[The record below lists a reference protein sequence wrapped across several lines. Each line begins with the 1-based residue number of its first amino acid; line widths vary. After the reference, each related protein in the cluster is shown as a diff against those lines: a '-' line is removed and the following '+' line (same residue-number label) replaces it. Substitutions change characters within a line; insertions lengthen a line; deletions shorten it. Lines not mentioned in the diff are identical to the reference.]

1 MISKE
6 HIIIRGLRQNNLKNV
21 SLDIP
26 KGKIVVFTG
35 VSGSGKSSIV
45 FDTIA
50 AESQRQ
56 MNETYTAFIRGRLPK
71 YEKPKVERIDNLS
84 ASVIVDQSR
93 LGGNA
98 RSTVGTISDMYAA
111 LRLLYSRIGQ
121 PYAGTAS
128 YFSFN
133 DPNGMCP
140 ECSGI
145 GKVMTVDIESRIDPE
160 KTWNEGMADLPAF
173 HVGNWY
179 WKQYAESGLF
189 PLDKKWKDFTEQERN
204 RLLYGADTPD
214 GKRLSKKVDGVS
226 HYLHRMLIH
235 RDTSTLKEAS
245 VKRLMYLVEE
255 KLCPLCHGRRLNEKS
270 LACKVEGYS
279 IDEMCAMEFTE
290 LVSVLRKITD
300 LRAKT
305 IVDALTASLERMIDI
320 GLPYLSMDRESSTL
334 SGGEAQRLKLV
345 RYMGS
350 ALTGMTY
357 IFDEPSTGMHPRDVY
372 RMTRL
377 LQSLR
382 DKGNTVL
389 VVEHDKDVISIADEI
404 IDVGPLAGKNGG
416 QILFQG
422 SYEALLLSGTRTG
435 NAMKHTEPLKEMP
448 RVPKEFLPVQNAS
461 VHNLKN
467 VSVDIPLNVLTVVTG
482 VAGSG
487 KSSLIRDV
495 FAKQYADRVVLV
507 DQSPVTATGRSTPAT
522 FLGFF
527 DEIRKVIAKENG
539 VDVGLFSFNSK
550 GACPGCGG
558 RGQIVT
564 ELVFMDPVTT
574 VCEACEGKRY
584 SQEAMSYQYKGKNI
598 VEILEM
604 SAGEAYEFFKDNRKL
619 KKALGSMLEVGLPY
633 LSLGQPLSTLSGGER
648 QRVKLAK
655 DLYKKGNIYVLDE
668 PTTGLHASD
677 VKTVMELLDGLVER
691 GNTVIVIEHNLDVMK
706 RADWL
711 IDVGPDGGTAGGQIV
726 FIGTPRE
733 MVEQA
738 HTITA
743 EYLRKNCR

>member
-1 MISKE
+1 MEQSD
-6 HIIIRGLRQNNLKNV
+6 IIIRGLRQNNLKNV

-56 MNETYTAFIRGRLPK
+56 MNETYAAFIRGRLPK
-71 YEKPKVERIDNLS
+71 YEKPKVERIENLS
-84 ASVIVDQSR
+84 PSVIVDQSR

-111 LRLLYSRIGQ
+111 LRLLYSRIGE
-121 PYAGTAS
+121 PYVGTAS
-128 YFSFN
+128 RFSFN

-145 GKVMTVDIESRIDPE
+145 GRVMTVDVEGRIDPE

-173 HVGNWY
+173 HLGNWY
-179 WKQYAESGLF
+179 WKQYAASGLF
-189 PLDKKWKDFTEQERN
+189 PLDRKWKDFSEQERN
-204 RLLYGADTPD
+204 RVLYGADTRD
-214 GKRLSKKVDGVS
+214 GKRLDKRVDGIS

-235 RDTSTLKEAS
+235 RDTSTMKEAS
-245 VKRLMYLVEE
+245 VRRFLGLVSEAP
-255 KLCPLCHGRRLNEKS
+255 CPICHGRRLNEKA
-270 LACKVEGYS
+270 LACKVAGYS

-290 LVSVLRKITD
+290 LIKVLRSISDARAASIT
-300 LRAKT
+300 AT
-305 IVDALTASLERMIDI
+305 LTASLQRMIDI

-350 ALTGMTY
+350 SLTGMTY

-372 RMTRL
+372 RMTQL

-382 DKGNTVL
+382 DRGNTVL
-389 VVEHDKDVISIADEI
+389 VVEHDRNVISIADEV
-404 IDVGPLAGKNGG
+404 IDVGPGAGTHGG

-422 SYEALLLSGTRTG
+422 SYEALLSSGTKTG
-435 NAMKHTEPLKEMP
+435 EAMKHIEPLKARP
-448 RVPKEFLPVQNAS
+448 RMPKEFLPIRGACI
-461 VHNLKN
+461 HNLKN
-467 VSVDIPLNVLTVVTG
+467 VDVDIPLNVLTVVTG

-495 FAKQYADRVVLV
+495 FAKEYADRVVLA
-507 DQSPVTATGRSTPAT
+507 DQSPVTATGRSTSAT

-527 DEIRKVIAKENG
+527 DEIRRVMAEANG
-539 VDVGLFSFNSK
+539 VDAALFSFNSR
-550 GACPGCGG
+550 GACPVCGG

-564 ELVFMDPVTT
+564 ELAFMDPVTT
-574 VCEACEGKRY
+574 VCEACEGQRY
-584 SQEAMSYQYKGKNI
+584 SDEALSYRYKGKSI
-598 VEILEM
+598 VDILAL
-604 SAGEAYEFFKDNRKL
+604 SAAEAYEFFAGNRKL
-619 KKALGSMLEVGLPY
+619 RRALGAMLEVGLPY

-648 QRVKLAK
+648 QRIKLAK
-655 DLYKKGNIYVLDE
+655 DLDKRGSIYVLDE
-668 PTTGLHASD
+668 PTTGLHAAD
-677 VKTVMELLDGLVER
+677 IQKIMALLDSLVER

-706 RADWL
+706 QADYI
-711 IDVGPDGGTAGGQIV
+711 IDVGPDGGTAGGEIV
-726 FIGTPRE
+726 FTGTPQE
-733 MVEQA
+733 MAESA
-738 HTITA
+738 KTITA
-743 EYLRKNCR
+743 DYLRKSL

>member
-1 MISKE
+1 MSSQE

-56 MNETYTAFIRGRLPK
+56 MNETYTAFMRGRLPK

-111 LRLLYSRIGQ
+111 LRLLYSRIGT

-133 DPNGMCP
+133 DPNGMCKT
-140 ECSGI
+140 CSGI
-145 GKVMTVDIESRIDPE
+145 GKILDLDIERAIDPE
-160 KTWNEGMADLPAF
+160 KSWNESMLNLPAF
-173 HVGNWY
+173 NVGNYY
-179 WKQYAESGLF
+179 WKIYTGSGLF
-189 PLDKKWKDFTEQERN
+189 DLDKKYRDYTPQERN
-204 RLLYGADTPD
+204 LLLFGSREP
-214 GKRLSKKVDGVS
+214 GGPREHKKVEGIKTQFQRLCLMKGPEEQSD
-226 HYLHRMLIH
+226 H
-235 RDTSTLKEAS
+235 TLR
-245 VKRLMYLVEE
+245 RLNQFMEE
-255 KLCPLCHGRRLNEKS
+255 CTCPDCGGRRLNEKS
-270 LACKVEGYS
+270 LSCKVEGYS

-300 LRAKT
+300 PRAKT
-305 IVDALTASLERMIDI
+305 IVEALTASLERMIDI

-389 VVEHDKDVISIADEI
+389 VVEHDKDVISIADEV

-435 NAMKHTEPLKEMP
+435 NAMKHTEPLKKSP
-448 RVPKEFLPVQNAS
+448 RVPKEFLPVRNAH

-467 VSVDIPLNVLTVVTG
+467 VSVDIPLGVLTVVTG

-495 FAKQYADRVVLV
+495 FAKQYQDRVVLV

-527 DEIRKVIAKENG
+527 DEIRKVLAKENG
-539 VDVGLFSFNSK
+539 VDAGLFSFNSK
-550 GACPGCGG
+550 GACPACSG

-584 SQEAMSYQYKGKNI
+584 SREAMSYQYKGKNI

-604 SAGEAYEFFKDNRKL
+604 SAGDAYEFFKENGKL
-619 KKALGSMLEVGLPY
+619 KKALGAMLEVGLPY

-677 VKTVMELLDGLVER
+677 VKTVMELLDSLVDR

-706 RADWL
+706 CADWL
-711 IDVGPDGGTAGGQIV
+711 IDVGPDGGTAGGEIV
-726 FIGTPRE
+726 FTGTPRQ
-733 MVEQA
+733 MVEYA

-743 EYLRKNCR
+743 EYLRKSL